1 MKFIGKLLVY
11 LLVALLIVLLALYI
25 LLQTRWGAAQVSSW
39 ITVNTD
45 YELSFD
51 KMNHRF
57 SSPSHLI
64 LENVTFGRDGKPA
77 TLVAKKVDIGLS
89 SRQITAPLHIFSRY
103 EADAFCKKIE
113 QPGSRPLC
121 DLTGGIHLH
130 TLRAADAPTLDRVV
144 QGLRDKGFLLSED
157 K

>member
-11 LLVALLIVLLALYI
+11 LLVALLIVMLALYI
-25 LLQTRWGAAQVSSW
+25 LLQTRWGASQVSSW
-39 ITVNTD
+39 VTVNTD

-57 SSPSHLI
+57 SSPSHII

-89 SRQITAPLHIFSRY
+89 SRQITDPQARNTGFGEGAHIHPGLAILQSGTERIAIYWFIDQFS
-103 EADAFCKKIE
+103 I
-113 QPGSRPLC
+113 
-121 DLTGGIHLH
+121 
-130 TLRAADAPTLDRVV
+130 
-144 QGLRDKGFLLSED
+144 GFVLQQWHAGFA
-157 K
+157 

>member
-1 MKFIGKLLVY
+1 MPAVTSIYTIPALRIAHKSCITPLCTFAGWKTMKFIGKLLVY
-11 LLVALLIVLLALYI
+11 LLVALLIVILALYI

-39 ITVNTD
+39 VTVNTD

-89 SRQITAPLHIFSRY
+89 SRQVTDPLHM
-103 EADAFCKKIE
+103 DAI
-113 QPGSRPLC
+113 
-121 DLTGGIHLH
+121 
-130 TLRAADAPTLDRVV
+130 TLSMAR
-144 QGLRDKGFLLSED
+144 
-157 K
+157 